1 MTRHNLQ
8 THLSWLLKNKVTTP
22 AGSHITGLAIP
33 ADLNTPILD
42 VPEEHSSV
50 HESIGR
56 RPAPIRNR
64 LLEQV
69 SNVVEGNYST
79 PPSILTPTTQ
89 PTRVTGEEPLE
100 NEMARL
106 SSARKSSKS
115 GLMSMNQQ
123 LGTPASTTGTSI
135 TNNYNLQVKSNS
147 SCT

>member
-22 AGSHITGLAIP
+22 AGSHTAGFATP
-33 ADLNTPILD
+33 ADLNTAILD
-42 VPEEHSSV
+42 VPEEQSSV
-50 HESIGR
+50 RESIGR
-56 RPAPIRNR
+56 RPAPVRNR
-64 LLEQV
+64 LLDQV
-69 SNVVEGNYST
+69 SNAVDYST

-89 PTRVTGEEPLE
+89 STRVTAEEPSE

-135 TNNYNLQVKSNS
+135 TNSYNLQVKSNS
-147 SCT
+147 SFT